1 MYGNLLSRIVLLCTI
16 LNIGPCYVLLPL
28 TDIPLLLMGLGA
40 IKPDFVAENNKATV
54 QPCSMFSAFVL
65 HFLKSKLVKL
75 VICEIPLCSCV
86 IPLL

>member
-28 TDIPLLLMGLGA
+28 TDIPSLLMGLGA

-54 QPCSMFSAFVL
+54 QPCSML
-65 HFLKSKLVKL
+65 QR
-75 VICEIPLCSCV
+75 LCITLSEK
-86 IPLL
+86 